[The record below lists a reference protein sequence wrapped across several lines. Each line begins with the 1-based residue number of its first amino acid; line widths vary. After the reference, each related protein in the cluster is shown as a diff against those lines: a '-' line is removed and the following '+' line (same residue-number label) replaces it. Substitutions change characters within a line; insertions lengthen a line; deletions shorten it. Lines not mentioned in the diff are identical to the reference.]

1 MKDEALPADAL
12 STETEAP
19 ETRPQMLEETQDPS
33 SLADAQPQEIVV
45 ETDPQSEDLD
55 KLRRDLSDLEQQL
68 SVAKEDS
75 SRAERAEAQLQQ
87 VTEKLAATVPL
98 DVHDQVVKLER
109 ESLVMARTKIA
120 QVTTE
125 LKEKEAM
132 LSAIKQ
138 EMMAEQENLLGKV
151 RELTGEL
158 SKRVSAE
165 EVEAAVNSAV
175 SELEKELGNALKRAE
190 SMQLELETNEK
201 LLKQLQME
209 WDAERTTLRGELA
222 NVKEALTDVQMEQV
236 DDRAKLKEALEKMQ
250 EMEESLARLQQ
261 ALEEAEEDR
270 INREKNVLATVRSL
284 IANMVKTKRDQLETN
299 SSNSRSLES
308 SKSFDA
314 RDKSKATASEAGQMN
329 SVEEVL
335 ATMFSGEK
343 AMALETFFVMMG
355 VLIQQE
361 SEKLETTNPLSGALG
376 HSSRIRD
383 SKGGHYLSNVTSS
396 RGDVIKATRSVIT
409 LYYESSWEYAYLHY
423 SADGSEW
430 TALPGVCML
439 NGIFVNNMPLKVI
452 DVEGSSI
459 EFVLTDGRG
468 SWDCAPSGGNYHIKN
483 SGTFLLSSG
492 FIEQKR

>member
-1 MKDEALPADAL
+1 
-12 STETEAP
+12 
-19 ETRPQMLEETQDPS
+19 
-33 SLADAQPQEIVV
+33 
-45 ETDPQSEDLD
+45 
-55 KLRRDLSDLEQQL
+55 
-68 SVAKEDS
+68 
-75 SRAERAEAQLQQ
+75 
-87 VTEKLAATVPL
+87 
-98 DVHDQVVKLER
+98 
-109 ESLVMARTKIA
+109 
-120 QVTTE
+120 
-125 LKEKEAM
+125 
-132 LSAIKQ
+132 
-138 EMMAEQENLLGKV
+138 
-151 RELTGEL
+151 
-158 SKRVSAE
+158 
-165 EVEAAVNSAV
+165 
-175 SELEKELGNALKRAE
+175 
-190 SMQLELETNEK
+190 
-201 LLKQLQME
+201 
-209 WDAERTTLRGELA
+209 
-222 NVKEALTDVQMEQV
+222 
-236 DDRAKLKEALEKMQ
+236 LEKMQ

-261 ALEEAEEDR
+261 ALEEAEEER

-284 IANMVKTKRDQLETN
+284 IANMVKSKRAQLESS

-308 SKSFDA
+308 SKSFEG
-314 RDKSKATASEAGQMN
+314 RDKCEATDSEAGQIN
-329 SVEEVL
+329 SVKEVL

-361 SEKLETTNPLSGALG
+361 SEKLETTNPLSRALG
-376 HSSRIRD
+376 NSSRVRD
-383 SKGGHYLSNVTSS
+383 SKDGHNLSNMTSS

-423 SADGSEW
+423 SADGSAW